1 MARNIIYSL
10 QGKLY
15 KFSSGITRI
24 QIFFDYFAYLISFI
38 FFNQFLN
45 YTEAKNIFLI
55 IFGAIFSTYILHL
68 ASFYKSQRISKLNH
82 IFLRLIFSTIC
93 SSIAVIVF
101 LNLFFSFNN
110 LLLYSY
116 LKSISYYFLLI
127 LINHYFVQV
136 LLRLKRFNGGNFR
149 EIIYC
154 GPLEELVKFIKQINN
169 NKWMG
174 YKIVGWYS
182 KDYVN
187 SKEDEKD
194 LKDIVKIKNLEKYL
208 KITNLDRIFLSDLI
222 LDQNIIKI
230 LGNTTISVTIIPY
243 WVNSSMIFNPVL
255 IGNQWA
261 IELWGKNEQ
270 KNLEYEIKKICDFTA
285 SILIILVISPFLA
298 IIALLIKLNSKGPII
313 YKQTRY
319 GLKGKQFEIYKFRT
333 MFDNYHLGK
342 ELKQAQ
348 KNDIRV
354 TSLGRI
360 LRKWSI
366 DELPQ
371 LVNVLRGEMSLVGPR
386 PHAKEHNEFYRGKIS
401 GYMQR
406 HNILPGIT
414 GLSQVSGLRGETKKL
429 SDMEKRVASD
439 MFYLKNWSINLD
451 INILLKTV
459 LNLNTKSSY

>member
-1 MARNIIYSL
+1 
-10 QGKLY
+10 
-15 KFSSGITRI
+15 
-24 QIFFDYFAYLISFI
+24 
-38 FFNQFLN
+38 
-45 YTEAKNIFLI
+45 
-55 IFGAIFSTYILHL
+55 
-68 ASFYKSQRISKLNH
+68 
-82 IFLRLIFSTIC
+82 
-93 SSIAVIVF
+93 
-101 LNLFFSFNN
+101 
-110 LLLYSY
+110 
-116 LKSISYYFLLI
+116 
-127 LINHYFVQV
+127 
-136 LLRLKRFNGGNFR
+136 
-149 EIIYC
+149 
-154 GPLEELVKFIKQINN
+154 
-169 NKWMG
+169 
-174 YKIVGWYS
+174 
-182 KDYVN
+182 
-187 SKEDEKD
+187 KD

-371 LVNVLRGEMSLVGPR
+371 LVNVLRGEM
-386 PHAKEHNEFYRGKIS
+386 
-401 GYMQR
+401 
-406 HNILPGIT
+406 
-414 GLSQVSGLRGETKKL
+414 
-429 SDMEKRVASD
+429 
-439 MFYLKNWSINLD
+439 
-451 INILLKTV
+451 
-459 LNLNTKSSY
+459 